1 MVNECDPHVQDTV
14 QDSTQAGRGLMGA
27 GRPDTAELNGSAS
40 WTTAGEWESEDRGP
54 EVPGVFTCLLAG
66 AQRTHR
72 RARLGHRHMRI
83 SRSWS

>member
-14 QDSTQAGRGLMGA
+14 QDSTQVGRGLMGS
-27 GRPDTAELNGSAS
+27 GEPDTAGLNGSAS
-40 WTTAGEWESEDRGP
+40 WRAGEWESEDRGL
-54 EVPGVFTCLLAG
+54 EVPSVFTCLLTG

-72 RARLGHRHMRI
+72 RACLGHRHMRI